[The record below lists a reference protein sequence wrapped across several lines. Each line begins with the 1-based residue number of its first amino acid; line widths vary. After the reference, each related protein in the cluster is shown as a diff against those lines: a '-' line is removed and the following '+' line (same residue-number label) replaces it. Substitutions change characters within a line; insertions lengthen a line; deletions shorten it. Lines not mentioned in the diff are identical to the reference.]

1 MIRYNNLF
9 ALLSM
14 KGMKKTDLLEVI
26 SSPTLAKLS
35 KNQNVNSEII
45 DKLCIFL
52 ECQPN
57 DIMQS
62 YKIVKFTDE
71 QGNEHTQ
78 EILANQTQI
87 DVIWS
92 MLKNNSIVDEVLQ
105 NYKNAVKTEADK
117 KAMDLTEQLFKK
129 TFNQE

>member
-1 MIRYNNLF
+1 MIKYNNLF

-35 KNQNVNSEII
+35 KNQYVNSEII

-78 EILANQTQI
+78 EILANQTQL
-87 DVIWS
+87 DAIWS
-92 MLKNNSIVDEVLQ
+92 MFKNNPIVDEVLQ
-105 NYKNAVKTEADK
+105 NYKSAVKTEEDK
-117 KAMDLTEQLFKK
+117 KAMALTEQLIKK

>member
-1 MIRYNNLF
+1 MIKYNNLF

-35 KNQNVNSEII
+35 KNQYVNSEII

-62 YKIVKFTDE
+62 YKIIKLTDNNGKE
-71 QGNEHTQ
+71 YTKEV
-78 EILANQTQI
+78 LANQTQL
-87 DVIWS
+87 DDFWN
-92 MLKNNSIVDEVLQ
+92 MMKNNPIVDDVLQ
-105 NYKNAVKTEADK
+105 QYKNAVNTEEDK
-117 KAMDLTEQLFKK
+117 KAMELTDKLFKRV
-129 TFNQE
+129 FNQE